1 MTSFNFNLKSEY
13 LANAYHNEDFYKAS
27 IAPQHA
33 QPNIQ
38 LQITLGDKAA
48 TFYFLVNRAIQTHE
62 LTAIT
67 PLPESDF
74 GKSNAAALQRLGIAP
89 ADQWAANEQLK
100 AIADECLKHKRTE
113 EDTIAEGLRGHLTDL
128 QFMYELDQKG
138 AWYDGDEF
146 DPDDD
151 FQKWMLE
158 NDFAYVDEDAVD
170 EDAVDEDAPIER
182 TLQLYGD
189 WQDRLSDY
197 FGNYFLSVRIA
208 NTPEGDAP
216 CVEADI
222 CVGGPTCYLR
232 QFFGRGYVLVYS
244 WGGLS
249 DDWSLD
255 ADLDDWLDDRFCV
268 YC

>member
-62 LTAIT
+62 LTAVT
-67 PLPESDF
+67 PLPETDF
-74 GKSNAAALQRLGIAP
+74 GKYNAMGMQRLDIAP
-89 ADQWAANEQLK
+89 ADWRAANEELK
-100 AIADECLKHKRTE
+100 AIADGCLKHKRTE
-113 EDTIAEGLRGHLTDL
+113 EDMTTEGLHSHLTDL
-128 QFMYELDQKG
+128 QFMYELDTSG
-138 AWYDGDEF
+138 DDYDGADY

-151 FQKWMLE
+151 FHKWIIE
-158 NDFAYVDEDAVD
+158 NNFAEVETDDDDPDDKALSL
-170 EDAVDEDAPIER
+170 AW
-182 TLQLYGD
+182 D
-189 WQDRLSDY
+189 WRDRLTEY
-197 FGNYFLSVRIA
+197 FDSYFLSVQIA
-208 NTPEGDAP
+208 NTPAGDSP

-244 WGGLS
+244 WGGRS

>member
-1 MTSFNFNLKSEY
+1 MTSFNFNLKTEY
-13 LANAYHNEDFYKAS
+13 LANAYHNDDFYKAS
-27 IAPQHA
+27 SLPQRS
-33 QPNIQ
+33 QPSIQ
-38 LQITLGDKAA
+38 LQIALGDKAA

-62 LTAIT
+62 LTAVT
-67 PLPESDF
+67 PLPETEF
-74 GKSNAAALQRLGIAP
+74 GKVNAEAFKRLGIAP

-113 EDTIAEGLRGHLTDL
+113 DDMIAEGLRGHLTDL
-128 QFMYELDQKG
+128 QFMYELDTNG
-138 AWYDGDEF
+138 DSYDGADH

-151 FQKWMLE
+151 FHKWLIE
-158 NDFAYVDEDAVD
+158 NNFAEVETDDD
-170 EDAVDEDAPIER
+170 DPDDK
-182 TLQLYGD
+182 TLSLVSD
-189 WQDRLSDY
+189 WRDRLTDY
-197 FGNYFLSVRIA
+197 FDSYFLGVQIA

-255 ADLDDWLDDRFCV
+255 ADLDDWLDDRFGVDC
-268 YC
+268 

>member
-13 LANAYHNEDFYKAS
+13 LANAYHNKDFYKAS
-27 IAPQHA
+27 SLPQRS

-62 LTAIT
+62 LTAVT
-67 PLPESDF
+67 PLPETEF
-74 GKSNAAALQRLGIAP
+74 GKNNAAAMQRLGIAP

-113 EDTIAEGLRGHLTDL
+113 EDMIAEGLRGHLTDL
-128 QFMYELDQKG
+128 QFMYELDTNG
-138 AWYDGDEF
+138 DSYDGADY

-151 FQKWMLE
+151 FHKWLIE
-158 NDFAYVDEDAVD
+158 NNFAEVETDDD
-170 EDAVDEDAPIER
+170 DPDDK
-182 TLQLYGD
+182 TLSLVSD
-189 WQDRLSDY
+189 WQDRLTDY
-197 FGNYFLSVRIA
+197 FDSYFLGVRIA

-244 WGGLS
+244 WGDLS

-255 ADLDDWLDDRFCV
+255 ADLDDWLDDRFGVDC
-268 YC
+268 

>member
-1 MTSFNFNLKSEY
+1 MTAFNLKSEY
-13 LANAYHNEDFYKAS
+13 LANAYHNDDFYKAS
-27 IAPQHA
+27 SLPQHS

-38 LQITLGDKAA
+38 LQIALGNKAA

-62 LTAIT
+62 LTAVT
-67 PLPESDF
+67 PLPETDF
-74 GKSNAAALQRLGIAP
+74 GKNNSSAFKRLGIKP
-89 ADQWAANEQLK
+89 ADQWAANEELK

-113 EDTIAEGLRGHLTDL
+113 EDMIAEGLRGHLTDL
-128 QFMYELDQKG
+128 QFMYELDTNG
-138 AWYDGDEF
+138 DSYDGDDF

-151 FQKWMLE
+151 FHKWLIG
-158 NDFAYVDEDAVD
+158 NNFAEVETDDDDPEYK
-170 EDAVDEDAPIER
+170 
-182 TLQLYGD
+182 TLSLFGD
-189 WQDRLSDY
+189 WRDRLSDY

-222 CVGGPTCYLR
+222 CVDGPTCYLR
-232 QFFGRGYVLVYS
+232 QFFGRGYVLVYA

-255 ADLDDWLDDRFCV
+255 SDLDDWLDSMLCT
-268 YC
+268 YTGGY

>member
-62 LTAIT
+62 LTAVT
-67 PLPESDF
+67 PLPETDF
-74 GKSNAAALQRLGIAP
+74 GKYNAMGMQRLDIAP
-89 ADQWAANEQLK
+89 ADWWAANEELK
-100 AIADECLKHKRTE
+100 AIADGCLKHKRTE
-113 EDTIAEGLRGHLTDL
+113 EDMIAEGLRGHLTDL
-128 QFMYELDQKG
+128 QFMYELDTNG
-138 AWYDGDEF
+138 DDYDGADY

-151 FQKWMLE
+151 FHKWLIE
-158 NDFAYVDEDAVD
+158 NNFAEVETDDDDPEYK
-170 EDAVDEDAPIER
+170 
-182 TLQLYGD
+182 TLSLFGD
-189 WQDRLSDY
+189 WRDRLSDY
-197 FGNYFLSVRIA
+197 FGNSFLSVHIA

-249 DDWSLD
+249 DDWPLD

>member
-1 MTSFNFNLKSEY
+1 MTSFNFTLKSEY
-13 LANAYHNEDFYKAS
+13 LANTYHNDDFYKAS

-38 LQITLGDKAA
+38 LQIALGDKAA

-62 LTAIT
+62 LTAVT
-67 PLPESDF
+67 PLPETDF
-74 GKSNAAALQRLGIAP
+74 GKYNAAGMQRLGIAP
-89 ADQWAANEQLK
+89 ADQWTANEQLK
-100 AIADECLKHKRTE
+100 AIADKCLKHKRTE
-113 EDTIAEGLRGHLTDL
+113 EDMIAEGLRGHLTDL
-128 QFMYELDQKG
+128 QFMYELDTNG
-138 AWYDGDEF
+138 DSYDGDDY

-151 FQKWMLE
+151 FHKWLIE
-158 NDFAYVDEDAVD
+158 NNFAEVETDDD
-170 EDAVDEDAPIER
+170 DPDDK
-182 TLQLYGD
+182 TLSLVWD
-189 WQDRLSDY
+189 WQDRLTEY
-197 FGNYFLSVRIA
+197 FDNYFLSVQIA
-208 NTPEGDAP
+208 NTPAGDAP

-244 WGGLS
+244 WGGKS

-268 YC
+268 NC